1 MPAVIERVVADAVVA
16 EIGSTTTV
24 VTAFSKLNSYAP
36 CIIGQGQAATT
47 VLDGDVCLGLNGALS
62 DLKARC
68 DIRELTYGTMLA
80 TGSAAGGLRM
90 SVHGLVHDMTVRAA
104 EAAALGAGAIVVH
117 TTSGLLTD
125 EDIADIVSA
134 RPNLL
139 LLAGGTD
146 FGERETAVRNMER
159 IAAANLRYP
168 IIYCGNIQNR
178 QRIAGICAQYGI
190 PLSITE
196 NVYPRL
202 DELNIDPVRRCIHQ
216 MFEKHIVNA
225 PGMERIRTMVN
236 GSILPTPGSVMI
248 AAQLLYEAIGD
259 LAVLDIGGA
268 TTDLHSVT
276 AGSDEI
282 AQMQTSPEPLAKRTV
297 EGDLG
302 LYINAQNLVDRIGV
316 DQLNLELHIDTER
329 VMERYRPVP
338 EDVEQILLTERLC
351 LEAGLVAVSRHA
363 GKLRHLYTPQGRTT
377 IAEGKDL
384 STIRYLVGTGGALT
398 RLPQREQILRK
409 IADCNTGRMMLFP
422 KPGAVKLLYDHDYIM
437 ASLGVLS
444 KQYPK
449 AASTLLQASIGRD
462 NMPCFEGKFD
472 A

>member
-1 MPAVIERVVADAVVA
+1 MTERIIADAVVA
-16 EIGSTTTV
+16 EIGSTTTI
-24 VTAFSKLNSYAP
+24 VTAFSDLNSDHP
-36 CIIGQGQAATT
+36 RVIGQGQAATT
-47 VLDGDVCLGLNGALS
+47 VLDGDVCMGLNDALS
-62 DLKARC
+62 DLTVRC
-68 DIRELTYGTMLA
+68 GIHELTYGSMLA

-125 EDIADIVSA
+125 EDIVDIVSA

-159 IAAANLRYP
+159 IAEANLRYP
-168 IIYCGNIQNR
+168 VIYCGNIQNR
-178 QRIAGICAQYGI
+178 QRITRICEQNGI

-202 DELNIDPVRRCIHQ
+202 DELNIEPVRRCIHQ
-216 MFEKHIVNA
+216 MFEQHIVNA

-248 AAQLLYEAIGD
+248 AAQLLYEVIGD

-276 AGSDEI
+276 AESDEI
-282 AQMQTSPEPLAKRTV
+282 AQMQTNPEPLAKRTV

-302 LYINAQNLVDRIGV
+302 LFINARHLIDRIGI
-316 DQLNLELHIDTER
+316 DRLNSELHIDTEQ
-329 VMERYRPVP
+329 VMKRYRPVP
-338 EDVEQILLTERLC
+338 ADEGQLLLTERLC
-351 LEAGLVAVSRHA
+351 LEAGLVAVGRHA
-363 GKLRHLYTPQGRTT
+363 GRLRHLYTPQGRTT

-384 STIRYLVGTGGALT
+384 SMIRYLIGTGGALT
-398 RLPQREQILRK
+398 RLPHRESILRR
-409 IADCNTGRMMLFP
+409 IADCNTAGRMMLFP
-422 KPGAVKLLYDHDYIM
+422 KPGVVKLLYDRDYIM

-449 AASTLLQASIGRD
+449 AAQALMLASIGYG
-462 NMPCFEGKFD
+462 NIVMPAKEE
-472 A
+472 